1 MKPQVPSLDALSYA
15 DRDRVMDAVRRG
27 ATRRDMLV
35 LVGGLGIAS
44 GFGGGLIGQAST
56 AWAQTAKKGG
66 RIKVAGFSTS
76 TADTLDPAK
85 QSLSTDYV
93 RCTMF
98 YNGLT
103 ELDETLTPKLAL
115 AEEITNDK
123 ATVWTIKLRK
133 GVQFHDGKELN
144 AEDVVYSL
152 SRHAKPETGSKAKAL
167 ADQMKEIKATG
178 THEVQVTLSSPNADL
193 PVVLGTYHFLIIKAG
208 TTDFATAIGTGPYK
222 CKEFTPGVRS
232 ISVRNDN
239 YWKKG
244 GGPYLDEIE
253 FFGIPDAGA
262 RVNALLSGDVDLIG
276 AINPNAAKQIL
287 AAKGLEI
294 FETKAGN
301 YTDLVM
307 RLDSDPGKNADFV
320 LGMKYLFNRDLLKR
334 SIFQGYAEVANDHP
348 IPPLN
353 RYHAADIPQR
363 PFDPDK
369 AKFHLGKAGMLDTS
383 IPIVTSPAAASSVE
397 MGLVLQQAAQKI
409 GLKIDL
415 KQVPADGY
423 WSNYWMK
430 VPVGFGNINPRPT
443 VDILFSLFFKSDAP
457 WNESAWKEPKFDQ
470 HLVSARGET
479 DEAKRKQMYRD
490 MQVMIHEVLGHR
502 CAGIHQQ
509 PRRPHHEAQGPEAER
524 LGRHDGLLLRR
535 ARLAGRVTRSVV
547 G

>member
-1 MKPQVPSLDALSYA
+1 MKCKVPASLDALSLA
-15 DRDRVMDAVRRG
+15 DRERLLDAVRRG
-27 ATRRDMLV
+27 ATRRDMLG
-35 LVGGLGIAS
+35 LLGGLGITA

-103 ELDETLTPKLAL
+103 ELAPDLSPKLAL
-115 AEEITNDK
+115 AETITHDK
-123 ATVWTIKLRK
+123 ATVWTITLRK
-133 GVQFHDGKELN
+133 GVQFHDGKALN
-144 AEDVVYSL
+144 AEDVVFSL
-152 SRHAKPETGSKAKAL
+152 ARHNDPATGSKAKAL
-167 ADQMKEIKATG
+167 AGQMKEIKATG
-178 THEVQVTLSSPNADL
+178 PLEVQITLTSPNADF
-193 PVVLGTYHFLIIKAG
+193 PVVLGTYHFLIVKAG
-208 TTDFATAIGTGPYK
+208 TTDFSKAIGTGPYL

-232 ISVRNDN
+232 ISVRNPN
-239 YWKKG
+239 YWKQG

-253 FFGIPDAGA
+253 FIGIPDAGA
-262 RVNALLSGDVDLIG
+262 RVNALISGDVDFIG
-276 AINPNAAKQIL
+276 SINPNAAKQIL

-307 RLDSDPGKNADFV
+307 RMDSDPGKNADFV

-348 IPPLN
+348 VPPLN

-369 AKFHLGKAGMLDTS
+369 AKFHLGKAGVLDTT
-383 IPIVTSPAAASSVE
+383 IPIVTSPAASSSVE

-443 VDILFSLFFKSDAP
+443 ADILFSLFFKSDAP
-457 WNESAWKEPKFDQ
+457 WNEFGLEEREVRPTSGS
-470 HLVSARGET
+470 SAR
-479 DEAKRKQMYRD
+479 
-490 MQVMIHEVLGHR
+490 
-502 CAGIHQQ
+502 
-509 PRRPHHEAQGPEAER
+509 
-524 LGRHDGLLLRR
+524 
-535 ARLAGRVTRSVV
+535 
-547 G
+547 

>member
-1 MKPQVPSLDALSYA
+1 MKQQVPSSLYALSA
-15 DRDRVMDAVRRG
+15 TDRERLMEAVRRG
-27 ATRRDMLV
+27 ASRRDMLS
-35 LVGGLGIAS
+35 LLGGLGIAS
-44 GFGGGLIGQAST
+44 GFGGGLIGSATS

-66 RIKVAGFSTS
+66 RIKVAGFSSS

-93 RCTMF
+93 RCSMF
-98 YNGLT
+98 YSGLT
-103 ELDETLTPKLAL
+103 ELDATLTPQLAL
-115 AEEITNDK
+115 AESITSDK

-152 SRHAKPETGSKAKAL
+152 SRHSNPATGSKAKAL

-178 THEVQVTLSSPNADL
+178 THEVTVTLASANADF
-193 PVVLGTYHFLIIKAG
+193 PVVLGTYHFMIIKAG
-208 TTDFATAIGTGPYK
+208 TTDFTTAIGTGPYK

-232 ISVRNDN
+232 ISVRNEN

-276 AINPNAAKQIL
+276 SINPNAAKQVL

-294 FETKAGN
+294 METKSGN

-307 RLDSDPGKNADFV
+307 RMDSDPGKNADFV
-320 LGMKYLFNRDLLKR
+320 LGMKYLFNRELLKR

-353 RYHAADIPQR
+353 RYHASGIPQR

-369 AKFHLGKAGMLDTS
+369 AKFHLSKAGVLDTT
-383 IPIVTSPAAASSVE
+383 IPLVTSPAASSSVE

-443 VDILFSLFFKSDAP
+443 ADILFSLFFKSDAA
-457 WNESAWKEPKFDQ
+457 WNESAWKNEKFDQ
-470 HLVSARGET
+470 HLVAARGET
-479 DEAKRKQMYRD
+479 DEAKRKQMYSD
-490 MQVMIHEVLGHR
+490 MQLMIHESS
-502 CAGIHQQ
+502 GIGVPVFINNLDAHTTKLKGLQ
-509 PRRPHHEAQGPEAER
+509 PRGTGGMMGYAFAEHVW
-524 LGRHDGLLLRR
+524 LD
-535 ARLAGRVTRSVV
+535 A
-547 G
+547 